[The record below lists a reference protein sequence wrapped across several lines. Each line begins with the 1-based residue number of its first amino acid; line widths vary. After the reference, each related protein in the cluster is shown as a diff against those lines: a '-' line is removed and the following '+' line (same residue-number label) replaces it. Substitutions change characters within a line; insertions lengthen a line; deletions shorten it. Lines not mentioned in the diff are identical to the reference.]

1 LKKEGN
7 KMGFKVLIPEDIT
20 AAGKDCLK
28 SLGYT
33 VEVMSNPTE
42 DKICEAVKD
51 CDAILARNFPY
62 TRKIMEA
69 GKKLKV
75 IARYGVGTDKI
86 DLQAATELGIQVTNA
101 PTANTNA
108 VAEHVIALLLA
119 CADHILYQDAQ
130 TRAGNF
136 KSRDITKSLEIK
148 GRVLGL
154 IGCGRIGQSVAE
166 KASKGFGMKVI
177 GYDAFIP
184 EDRWPKIIE
193 RRENM
198 EDLIREADVISLH
211 VPRTKDTMNMINK
224 DNMKLMKKTAIL
236 LNCARGGVV
245 NEADLYEALKNKAIF
260 AAGIDVF
267 ATEPASKDNPLFTLD
282 NITVSP
288 HNAALSVEAMDQ
300 MGMDAAHGIDDV
312 LHGRKPKYPV
322 NKLDK

>member
-1 LKKEGN
+1 
-7 KMGFKVLIPEDIT
+7 MGFKVLIPEDIT
-20 AAGKDCLK
+20 AAGKDYLR

-33 VEVMSNPTE
+33 VEVMENPTE
-42 DKICEAVKD
+42 DSICKAVAD
-51 CDAILARNFPY
+51 CDGMLVRNLPY

-86 DLQAATELGIQVTNA
+86 DLAAATDLGIQVTNA

-119 CADHILYQDAQ
+119 CADHIIYQDKQ
-130 TRAGNF
+130 TRTGNF
-136 KSRDITKSLEIK
+136 GSRDITKSIEIK

-154 IGCGRIGQSVAE
+154 IGCGRIGQHVAE

-184 EDRWPKIIE
+184 ADRWPKDIE

-198 EDLIREADVISLH
+198 EDLIKESDVISLH
-211 VPRTKDTMNMINK
+211 VPRTKDTINMINK
-224 DNMKLMKKTAIL
+224 DNIKLMKKTAIL
-236 LNCARGGVV
+236 LNCARGGVI
-245 NEADLYEALKNKAIF
+245 NEADLYEALKNKAIM

-267 ATEPASKDNPLFTLD
+267 ATEPASKDNPLFTLG

-300 MGMDAAHGIDDV
+300 MGMDAAQGIDDV
-312 LHGRKPKYPV
+312 LNGRKPKFPV
-322 NKLDK
+322 NKLG